1 MKKTENKD
9 LNRLS
14 KEDFKSKIKTPVSIL
29 LDNIRSMNN
38 VGSCFRTCDAFLIEK
53 IYLTGITAS
62 PPHREIHKTALGA
75 TESVDWE
82 YKKNPENILQK
93 LKKNNW
99 KIVLIE
105 QTNQSIELNEFNPKK
120 NEKYCFVFGNEVFG
134 ISKNILPYGDF
145 SIEIPQFG
153 TKHSLNI
160 AVSFGIVIWDFF
172 IKSISK

>member
-14 KEDFKSKIKTPVSIL
+14 REDFKSKIKTPVSIL
-29 LDNIRSMNN
+29 LDNVRSMNN

-75 TESVDWE
+75 TETVDWE
-82 YKKNPENILQK
+82 HRKNPEDILKK

-105 QTNQSIELNEFNPKK
+105 QTNQSIGLNKFNPKK

-134 ISKNILPYGDF
+134 VSKSILPHGDF